1 MTLLVLVIAATLS
14 GLAAG
19 AIAWRWAGRAGAPRT
34 EAAVARSRWARRLDP
49 QAATGLAL
57 TVAFAVIV
65 LGGLV
70 LAVLAYLVR
79 GNTEVVRID
88 SGVAEWG
95 ARNASGFATDVLT
108 AISHVG
114 EPKVVIALA
123 ALVAIAETIRTR
135 SRWVIPFMALV
146 VAGNGL
152 ITTTVKELADRARPT
167 LNPIAETL
175 GPSFPSGHSS
185 WSAAFFAATALLA
198 TRGRSRRARTLI
210 VGACTAAA
218 VSIAATRVLLG
229 VHWLSDVIAGLALGS
244 AWFCVCAVACGG
256 RLLRFGAP
264 AEEAERKHDSSVTA
278 GAGGGVSPAADP
290 VALLAGRDL
299 FARLGRRVRSV
310 LCGAECLLWCPPA
323 SSNGS
328 AEPKRAGIIVRVP
341 GFESFLR
348 HACVRALSRAGAR
361 LIRADGPVML
371 IRTLICVRSDA
382 LEPTPARRE
391 RAPEHVTAGALR
403 AEL

>member
-1 MTLLVLVIAATLS
+1 VTFLVLVIVATLA
-14 GLAAG
+14 GLAGG
-19 AIAWRWAGRAGAPRT
+19 AAALRWARRAGAPRT
-34 EAAVARSRWARRLDP
+34 EEAVARSRWAQRLDP

-57 TVAFAVIV
+57 TLAFAVIV

-79 GNTEVVRID
+79 GKTEVVRID
-88 SGVAEWG
+88 SGVADWG
-95 ARNASGFATDVLT
+95 DRNASGFATDVLT

-123 ALVAIAETIRTR
+123 ALVAIAETVRTR

-146 VAGNGL
+146 VAGNGV

-167 LNPIAETL
+167 LNPMAETL

-198 TRGRSRRARTLI
+198 IRGRGRRARALI

-218 VSIAATRVLLG
+218 VTIAATRVLLG

-244 AWFCVCAVACGG
+244 AWFCVCAVAFGG

-264 AEEAERKHDSSVTA
+264 AEEAERKHASVAA
-278 GAGGGVSPAADP
+278 GAW
-290 VALLAGRDL
+290 R
-299 FARLGRRVRSV
+299 
-310 LCGAECLLWCPPA
+310 
-323 SSNGS
+323 
-328 AEPKRAGIIVRVP
+328 
-341 GFESFLR
+341 
-348 HACVRALSRAGAR
+348 
-361 LIRADGPVML
+361 
-371 IRTLICVRSDA
+371 
-382 LEPTPARRE
+382 
-391 RAPEHVTAGALR
+391 
-403 AEL
+403 

>member
-1 MTLLVLVIAATLS
+1 MTLIALVIVATLA

-57 TVAFAVIV
+57 TLAFAVIV

-95 ARNASGFATDVLT
+95 ARNASGFTTDVLT
-108 AISHVG
+108 AITHVG
-114 EPKVVIALA
+114 EPTVVIALA

-210 VGACTAAA
+210 VGACAAAA

-244 AWFCVCAVACGG
+244 AWFCVCAIACGG

-264 AEEAERKHDSSVTA
+264 AEEAERKHDSSVAA
-278 GAGGGVSPAADP
+278 GAGDGVSPP
-290 VALLAGRDL
+290 PI
-299 FARLGRRVRSV
+299 RLRS
-310 LCGAECLLWCPPA
+310 E
-323 SSNGS
+323 
-328 AEPKRAGIIVRVP
+328 
-341 GFESFLR
+341 
-348 HACVRALSRAGAR
+348 
-361 LIRADGPVML
+361 
-371 IRTLICVRSDA
+371 
-382 LEPTPARRE
+382 
-391 RAPEHVTAGALR
+391 
-403 AEL
+403 

>member
-1 MTLLVLVIAATLS
+1 MTLLVLVIVAALA
-14 GLAAG
+14 GLAGG
-19 AIAWRWAGRAGAPRT
+19 AAALRWTRRAGAPRT
-34 EAAVARSRWARRLDP
+34 EAAVARSRWAQRLDP

-57 TVAFAVIV
+57 TLAFAVIV

-79 GNTEVVRID
+79 GKTEVVRID
-88 SGVAEWG
+88 SGVADWG
-95 ARNASGFATDVLT
+95 DRNASGFATDVLT

-123 ALVAIAETIRTR
+123 ALVAIAETARKP

-146 VAGNGL
+146 VAGTGI

-198 TRGRSRRARTLI
+198 IRGRSRRARALI
-210 VGACTAAA
+210 VGACTAGA
-218 VSIAATRVLLG
+218 VTIAATRVLLG

-244 AWFCVCAVACGG
+244 AWFCVCAVAFGG

-264 AEEAERKHDSSVTA
+264 AEEAERKSASVAA
-278 GAGGGVSPAADP
+278 GAW
-290 VALLAGRDL
+290 R
-299 FARLGRRVRSV
+299 
-310 LCGAECLLWCPPA
+310 
-323 SSNGS
+323 
-328 AEPKRAGIIVRVP
+328 
-341 GFESFLR
+341 
-348 HACVRALSRAGAR
+348 
-361 LIRADGPVML
+361 
-371 IRTLICVRSDA
+371 
-382 LEPTPARRE
+382 
-391 RAPEHVTAGALR
+391 
-403 AEL
+403 